1 LRRHGHSI
9 SRDVGAIV
17 LASADDDAVSR
28 PSVAKSKGGRT
39 TPREERRLPRPLRT
53 VGNHARLFGS
63 TFVGVAAFAVHT
75 YLAPGTR
82 FPTRV
87 LIGWD
92 IGTLVYLVGAFR
104 LMSRFDLDLVR
115 RRAAIQDEGGMGLFL
130 LTVAAAVASLAA
142 IVAEL
147 GSIGDVP
154 NRAPY
159 FVLAALTIVLSWT
172 FIHVLFA
179 LHYAHEYY
187 DESGEQGL
195 LFPQEDCPDYWDFV
209 YFSFV
214 VGMTFQVSD
223 VQVTR
228 RSLRRLVVVHGLV
241 SFVFNVA
248 ILALVVNLAASL
260 IDA

>member
-1 LRRHGHSI
+1 MVTG
-9 SRDVGAIV
+9 
-17 LASADDDAVSR
+17 
-28 PSVAKSKGGRT
+28 PSVAKAKRAGKA
-39 TPREERRLPRPLRT
+39 PREERRLPKPLRT
-53 VGNHARLFGS
+53 VRNHARLFGS
-63 TFVGVAAFAVHT
+63 IAVGIAVFLALTAVA
-75 YLAPGTR
+75 PDTR
-82 FPTRV
+82 LPTRV

-92 IGTLVYLVGAFR
+92 VGTFVYLVAAFR
-104 LMSRFDLDLVR
+104 LMSSFDIELVR
-115 RRAAIQDEGGMGLFL
+115 RRAAIQDEGGLGLFF
-130 LTVAAAVASLAA
+130 LTVLAAVASLAA

-147 GSIGDVP
+147 GSIENAAD
-154 NRAPY
+154 RAAY
-159 FVLAALTIVLSWT
+159 FVLAGLTIVLSWT

-187 DESGEQGL
+187 DGSGERGL
-195 LFPQEDCPDYWDFV
+195 LFPEEDCPDYWDFC

-228 RSLRRLVVVHGLV
+228 RMLRRLVVVHGLV

-260 IDA
+260 IDV